1 MFIIR
6 FENGW
11 GNYMFRWTY
20 VTNKSKLSG
29 RPWVKPCFKKVRV
42 LHMEFFV
49 VLARI
54 ARGFKSKA
62 HCRPPEKVCNAW
74 HLGTRNYV
82 FLGRPLDR
90 ATWGTNL
97 EKSCLFKTKQAI
109 SEFHVCQ
116 MKIQSI
122 ILIFFL
128 LFSSIYK
135 IVNF

>member
-29 RPWVKPCFKKVRV
+29 KPWVKPWFKKVRV

-49 VLARI
+49 VLTRI

-62 HCRPPEKVCNAW
+62 HCKPPEKVWNAW
-74 HLGTRNYV
+74 CLGTRNYV

-109 SEFHVCQ
+109 SEFHVCHENP
-116 MKIQSI
+116 INHI
-122 ILIFFL
+122 DFFIAIFFNL
-128 LFSSIYK
+128 
-135 IVNF
+135 

>member
-1 MFIIR
+1 MVEGIICSD
-6 FENGW
+6 EH
-11 GNYMFRWTY
+11 MSL
-20 VTNKSKLSG
+20 TNQSYLGGHGLSHAL
-29 RPWVKPCFKKVRV
+29 KKVRV

-97 EKSCLFKTKQAI
+97 DKSCLFKTKQAI
-109 SEFHVCQ
+109 SEFHICQ